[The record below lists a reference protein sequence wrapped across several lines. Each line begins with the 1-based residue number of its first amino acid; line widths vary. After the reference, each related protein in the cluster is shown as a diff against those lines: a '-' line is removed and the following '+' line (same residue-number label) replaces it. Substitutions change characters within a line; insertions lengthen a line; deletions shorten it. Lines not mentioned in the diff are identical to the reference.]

1 MSSESDRGLL
11 SRLSAG
17 RRSSD
22 TRASI
27 AAHLRELLNARQ
39 GLSESV
45 GTYGVVDFNDVVH
58 TAPEGIRT
66 LQHSIRAAILE
77 HEPRLH
83 SVAVRAIAGEDPLT
97 LRFEITGRLASD
109 RRSVVRIHTEMRS
122 GGQFV
127 VE

>member
-1 MSSESDRGLL
+1 MSDRGVL

-22 TRASI
+22 TAASI

-45 GTYGVVDFNDVVH
+45 GSYGIVDFNDVVH
-58 TAPEGIRT
+58 TIPDGIRT
-66 LQHSIRAAILE
+66 LQHSIRAAIIE

-83 SVAVRAIAGEDPLT
+83 AVAVRAIPSDEGLS
-97 LRFEITGRLASD
+97 LRFEIVGRLASD
-109 RRSVVRIHTEMRS
+109 RRTVVRIHTEMRA
-122 GGQFV
+122 GGLFV

>member
-1 MSSESDRGLL
+1 MSDRGLL
-11 SRLSAG
+11 SRLGAGQRSA
-17 RRSSD
+17 D
-22 TRASI
+22 TLASI

-45 GTYGVVDFNDVVH
+45 GSYGIVDFNDVVH
-58 TAPEGIRT
+58 TLPDGVRT

-77 HEPRLH
+77 HEPRLN
-83 SVAVRAIAGEDPLT
+83 SVAVRAIPGEDALS

-109 RRSVVRIHTEMRS
+109 RRTVVRLHTEMRC
-122 GGQFV
+122 GGLFV